1 MQLIEP
7 ISNLK
12 NQLISANH
20 RMIAGQII
28 LALAVLFLI
37 GSIILIAQLDKKND
51 LLRMQAKKEGRD
63 FEPVKYTDGIQG
75 TCLVTMILSLI
86 MLIPSIDILA
96 YSNTSYTILHAARN
110 TVDQSSFVKG
120 AVTGYPRIYQDKDI
134 NDYVNKIS
142 VDWNYGGSDDEQKL
156 IDVTHNSKQVIYT
169 SKSKIGRAYLR
180 VGHYIDNQ
188 TKHPVNLTWT
198 LKPYLV
204 KASYDDEN
212 GHHNLVC
219 RVDNKKV
226 PEGKNQVVVKY

>member
-12 NQLISANH
+12 NQLINANH
-20 RMIAGQII
+20 RMIAGQVI
-28 LALAVLFLI
+28 LVLAVLFF
-37 GSIILIAQLDKKND
+37 IIAFILLTHLNKKNE
-51 LLRMQAKKEGRD
+51 LLKMQAKKEGRD
-63 FEPVKYTDGIQG
+63 FEPINHTNGIQG
-75 TCLVTMILSLI
+75 TCLVTIILSGI
-86 MLIPSIDILA
+86 MFIA
-96 YSNTSYTILHAARN
+96 TSGIITHSDTSDTILHAARN

-120 AVTGYPRIYQDKDI
+120 AVTGYSRIYQDKDSD
-134 NDYVNKIS
+134 DYVNKIS
-142 VDWNYGGSDDEQKL
+142 VDWNDGGSDDEQKL

-169 SKSKIGRAYLR
+169 PKSKIGRAYLR

-212 GHHNLVC
+212 GHHNIVC

-226 PEGKNQVVVKY
+226 PEGKNQVIVKY

>member
-1 MQLIEP
+1 MQLSQP

-20 RMIAGQII
+20 WMIAGYVI
-28 LALAVLFLI
+28 LALSVLFFIIALI
-37 GSIILIAQLDKKND
+37 SLKHLNKKNN
-51 LLRMQAKKEGRD
+51 LLSK
-63 FEPVKYTDGIQG
+63 PVKYTDGIQD
-75 TCLVTMILSLI
+75 TCLATMILSGI
-86 MLIPSIDILA
+86 MLIAASGILLHFDT
-96 YSNTSYTILHAARN
+96 NDTILRAARN

-120 AVTGYPRIYQDKDI
+120 DVTGNSNIEQDKHN

-142 VDWNYGGSDDEQKL
+142 VDWNDGGSNDEQKL

-169 SKSKIGRAYLR
+169 PKSKIGRAYLR
-180 VGHYIDNQ
+180 VGQYIDNN

-212 GHHNLVC
+212 GHHNIVC

-226 PEGKNQVVVKY
+226 PEGKNLVIVKY

>member
-7 ISNLK
+7 IFNLK
-12 NQLISANH
+12 NQLISAH
-20 RMIAGQII
+20 HWMIAGQVI
-28 LALAVLFLI
+28 LVLAVLFFIIALI
-37 GSIILIAQLDKKND
+37 SLKHLNKKNN
-51 LLRMQAKKEGRD
+51 LLSK
-63 FEPVKYTDGIQG
+63 PVKYTDGIQD
-75 TCLVTMILSLI
+75 TCLATMILSGI
-86 MLIPSIDILA
+86 MLIAASGILLHFDT
-96 YSNTSYTILHAARN
+96 NDTILRAARN

-120 AVTGYPRIYQDKDI
+120 YVTGNSSTDQDTHSS
-134 NDYVNKIS
+134 DYVTRIS
-142 VDWNYGGSDDEQKL
+142 VDWNYLGDDKQRL

-169 SKSKIGRAYLR
+169 PKSKIGRAYLR

-188 TKHPVNLTWT
+188 TKHPVNLLWT

-212 GHHNLVC
+212 GHHNIIC

>member
-1 MQLIEP
+1 MQLVEP

-12 NQLISANH
+12 NQLISAH
-20 RMIAGQII
+20 HWMIAGYVI
-28 LALAVLFLI
+28 LVLSVLFFIIALI
-37 GSIILIAQLDKKND
+37 SLKHLNKKNN
-51 LLRMQAKKEGRD
+51 LLSK
-63 FEPVKYTDGIQG
+63 PVKYTDGIQD
-75 TCLVTMILSLI
+75 TCLATIILSGILTFA
-86 MLIPSIDILA
+86 SIGILTHFDT
-96 YSNTSYTILHAARN
+96 NDTILRAARN

-120 AVTGYPRIYQDKDI
+120 YVTGNSSTVQDTHSS
-134 NDYVNKIS
+134 DYVTRIS
-142 VDWNYGGSDDEQKL
+142 VDWNYLGSDDKQRL

-169 SKSKIGRAYLR
+169 PKSKIGRAYLR
-180 VGHYIDNQ
+180 VGQYIDNN

-212 GHHNLVC
+212 GHHNVVC

>member
-20 RMIAGQII
+20 RMIAGQVI

-37 GSIILIAQLDKKND
+37 GSIILAAQLDKKNN
-51 LLRMQAKKEGRD
+51 LLKMQARKEGRD
-63 FEPVKYTDGIQG
+63 FEPVKYTNGIQG
-75 TCLVTMILSLI
+75 TCLATIILSGI
-86 MLIPSIDILA
+86 MLIAASDILVH
-96 YSNTSYTILHAARN
+96 SDTSDTILHAARN

-120 AVTGYPRIYQDKDI
+120 AVTGYSRIYQDKDSD
-134 NDYVNKIS
+134 DYVNKIS
-142 VDWNYGGSDDEQKL
+142 VDWNDGDSDDEQKL

-169 SKSKIGRAYLR
+169 PKSKIGRAYLR
-180 VGHYIDNQ
+180 VGQYIDNQ

-212 GHHNLVC
+212 GHHNIVC
-219 RVDNKKV
+219 HVDNKKV
-226 PEGKNQVVVKY
+226 PEGKNLVIVKY

>member
-1 MQLIEP
+1 MQLIKP

-20 RMIAGQII
+20 WMIAGQVI
-28 LALAVLFLI
+28 LALSILFFI
-37 GSIILIAQLDKKND
+37 GSIILLKQLNKKNN
-51 LLRMQAKKEGRD
+51 LLSK
-63 FEPVKYTDGIQG
+63 PVKYTDAIQD
-75 TCLVTMILSLI
+75 TCVATMILSVM
-86 MLIPSIDILA
+86 MLLAAFGILA
-96 YSNTSYTILHAARN
+96 HFDTNDTILRAARN
-110 TVDQSSFVKG
+110 TVDQSSLIKG
-120 AVTGYPRIYQDKDI
+120 YVADNAAIKQDK
-134 NDYVNKIS
+134 NSTDYVDKIS
-142 VDWNYGGSDDEQKL
+142 VDWDYLGSDDKQRL
-156 IDVTHNSKQVIYT
+156 IDVTHNSKQIIYT
-169 SKSKIGRAYLR
+169 PRSKIGRAYLR
-180 VGHYIDNQ
+180 VGEYIDNN